1 MPILEKAVV
10 QNWRN
15 IELQEL
21 EFSPNINCISGN
33 NGEGKTNLLDAIHCL
48 SMSKSAFGSSDR
60 WNYRH
65 GSNFY
70 AISGNYLMHEGQRAR
85 FSVHCAE
92 GEEKKITRDGKAY
105 NRISDHIGVLP
116 LVMVSPGDSALVS
129 EGSEARRRFIN
140 AVLSQMD
147 HEYLSDVQRYTRH
160 LAGRNA
166 ILKSGKADESVLETI
181 DWHLDALA
189 GRIHARRAAFAAQLE
204 PVVAAFYEQLS
215 GGSEK
220 VGISYRSD
228 LSEAPLLDILR
239 RSADKDRMMGF
250 TTCGV
255 QRDDFIFTMNG
266 DPIRKVGSQGQQK
279 SFLVALKF
287 SQYGIMKDSCG
298 FAPTLLLDDLFDK
311 LDPGRISRLL
321 EMVSDEGFGQIFIT
335 DSDKVRTAN
344 ILDALGSDRACF
356 EAKGGAFTRL

>member
-160 LAGRNA
+160 LAGRTA
-166 ILKSGKADESVLETI
+166 SLKSGKADESVLETI

-279 SFLVALKF
+279 SFLVSLKF
-287 SQYGIMKDSCG
+287 AQYELMKDSYG
-298 FAPTLLLDDLFDK
+298 FPPALLLDDLFDK
-311 LDPGRISRLL
+311 LDLKRTGNLL
-321 EMVSDEGFGQIFIT
+321 KMVASDEFGQIFISDT
-335 DSDKVRTAN
+335 DSSRLQGIIGGITQETTYY
-344 ILDALGSDRACF
+344 
-356 EAKGGAFTRL
+356 EAKGGVFTRQ